1 MALIPRQLKYRVRKF
16 PSKDQDHALW
26 YLIVYM
32 RRSMYRAREKELFQL
47 GLTPEQASVLFIV
60 QGTGPRV
67 TPADISRYLLREPHS
82 VSGLLSRMEKDGLI
96 KKVKDL
102 ERRNLV
108 RVALTEKGEEALRQ
122 SSKRESIHR
131 IMSGLSQEERRQVKT
146 SLQKLW
152 NKAMEELGGESE
164 APFDFSE

>member
-1 MALIPRQLKYRVRKF
+1 
-16 PSKDQDHALW
+16 
-26 YLIVYM
+26 
-32 RRSMYRAREKELFQL
+32 
-47 GLTPEQASVLFIV
+47 
-60 QGTGPRV
+60 
-67 TPADISRYLLREPHS
+67 
-82 VSGLLSRMEKDGLI
+82 MEKDGLI

-102 ERRNLV
+102 DRRNLV
-108 RVALTEKGEEALRQ
+108 RVALTEKGKEALRQ

>member
-1 MALIPRQLKYRVRKF
+1 MALRPGRVKQKKF
-16 PSKDQDHALW
+16 PSKDQDYALW

-32 RRSMYRAREKELFQL
+32 RRSMYRAREKELFQM

-60 QGTGPRV
+60 QNTGPRV

-82 VSGLLSRMEKDGLI
+82 VSGLLDRMEKDGLI

-108 RVALTEKGEEALRQ
+108 RVAITEQGKEALRK
-122 SSKRESIHR
+122 STRRESIHR
-131 IMSGLSQEERRQVKT
+131 IMSCLSPGERRDVKV
-146 SLQKLW
+146 SLEKLW
-152 NKAMEELGGESE
+152 NKALEELGGEAR
-164 APFDFSE
+164 APFNFSD